1 MQNDIELKPQC
12 IECCTCESSISIC
25 EIKGKVDFICINCR
39 KLSCDR
45 STITSDDSKKTINS
59 SPSIQILTIGQP
71 FENKLEYFIKKN
83 NIRCISS
90 SMTFIFLFIIIAL
103 IFIIINK

>member
-12 IECCTCESSISIC
+12 CTCENSISISIC
-25 EIKGKVDFICINCR
+25 EIKGKVDFICINCG
-39 KLSCDR
+39 KLCITCDR

-90 SMTFIFLFIIIAL
+90 MAFIFLFIIIAL
-103 IFIIINK
+103 IL